1 MPVAGKRLLRSVV
14 NWRGLES
21 GRSKEL
27 TKTFVSKTQRNYAPF
42 RRESSISGVSP
53 RSFALRPTQP
63 KAQQCLHLSLL
74 LWSGGVVRPR
84 RLRVQRN
91 RDRGLRHG
99 ANLPSFYGKYPLPA
113 TLARSARPLGFVV
126 LNFATV

>member
-53 RSFALRPTQP
+53 RSFALRPTSSSTCCSDDAPTDRKSSADTHAEPTEQDATRT
-63 KAQQCLHLSLL
+63 KTLQQWSAPPG
-74 LWSGGVVRPR
+74 WSGNRPTC
-84 RLRVQRN
+84 RVYAPN
-91 RDRGLRHG
+91 G
-99 ANLPSFYGKYPLPA
+99 
-113 TLARSARPLGFVV
+113 
-126 LNFATV
+126 

>member
-1 MPVAGKRLLRSVV
+1 MLGITFGALGSLRL
-14 NWRGLES
+14 
-21 GRSKEL
+21 
-27 TKTFVSKTQRNYAPF
+27 
-42 RRESSISGVSP
+42 
-53 RSFALRPTQP
+53 
-63 KAQQCLHLSLL
+63 KAIRK

-113 TLARSARPLGFVV
+113 TLARSTRPLGFVV
-126 LNFATV
+126 LNFAPV

>member
-27 TKTFVSKTQRNYAPF
+27 TKTFVSKT
-42 RRESSISGVSP
+42 
-53 RSFALRPTQP
+53 
-63 KAQQCLHLSLL
+63 QCLHLSLL

-99 ANLPSFYGKYPLPA
+99 ANLPSFYGKYPLP
-113 TLARSARPLGFVV
+113 TRLARSARPLGFVV